1 MEMEEVYMESPKTS
15 LKIKIKTIR
24 GAEKGV
30 VSSNTGKNRCTPKAI
45 TLYSQRTPI
54 TGDRMGRNNRN
65 IDSEQS
71 SSSSLTLDLYV
82 FVKKNFNKAAV

>member
-30 VSSNTGKNRCTPKAI
+30 VSSNTGKKSVYLKSDNALLPTNS
-45 TLYSQRTPI
+45 YN
-54 TGDRMGRNNRN
+54 G
-65 IDSEQS
+65 
-71 SSSSLTLDLYV
+71 
-82 FVKKNFNKAAV
+82 